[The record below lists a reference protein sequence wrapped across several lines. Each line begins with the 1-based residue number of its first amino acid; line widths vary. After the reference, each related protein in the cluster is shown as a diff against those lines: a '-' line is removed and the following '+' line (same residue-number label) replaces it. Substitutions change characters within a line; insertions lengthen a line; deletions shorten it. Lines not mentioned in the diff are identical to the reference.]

1 MDFAKDVYGED
12 AARNPRYAATIP
24 SESRVPADNTRT
36 WTLKTMQKP
45 RASVIEL
52 LLDVYFQRSHWYI
65 LIFHG
70 PSFRKHVATVWLK
83 DSWTSQER
91 GVVMAAL
98 MAAAVGL
105 QVATNDSTWTGR
117 SLLESLGL
125 SCDILLD
132 QLVTEVREHLLD
144 VLDDCQIETVQV
156 CILLGTFYIY
166 HGSPNLAWF
175 VIGMGIRAGYALGLH
190 SEQTPS
196 TDPSITQVRRR
207 CWNHLKVADTFAS
220 MIYGRPASLDPA
232 FASMQSPSELDD
244 TAVPASTT
252 FTNEIER
259 EHPISLLTFHAL
271 KYRIYEIIA
280 DAVSR
285 FRLLHIRRS
294 SSQDDWLTLLRTI
307 NNIQG
312 RLEDWYR
319 EVPPMLR
326 IDHWPDQQFSVD
338 RANESQ
344 EVQTRRIFH
353 LQAIIL
359 QILYDSTLI
368 LIRRPV
374 LESGLSTLKAS
385 RSGQTLNEPL
395 STSLDI
401 SVAAALRISAI
412 PMEPL
417 RNEMCVSFTLIHFFT
432 SGVILCIPP
441 SIKPF
446 SSIAQECKRGVMRI
460 IKASKSLRK
469 HSHIAGLTEKLL
481 CDLFRVTLQR
491 ELDTALS
498 DDKLDETT
506 QERILAASTSATP
519 RGAVLLEQLQSSSSN
534 QPMQSEHESEAPMAN
549 RDAWPT
555 QLNTVVQES
564 EMRNMTALDFDAN
577 FGSVYFND
585 AYEYANAGDVMNDHF
600 QSAFGAFGQ
609 GNVSANAPM
618 CRDAKVHSH
627 VQSRHRQ
634 L

>member
-12 AARNPRYAATIP
+12 AASNPRYAATIP
-24 SESRVPADNTRT
+24 SESRITADNTRA
-36 WTLKTMQKP
+36 WTLKNMQMP
-45 RASVIEL
+45 RPTVMEL
-52 LLDVYFQRSHWYI
+52 LLDAYFQRSHWYI

-70 PSFRKHVATVWLK
+70 PSFRKQVATVLLK
-83 DSWTSQER
+83 DAWTSQER
-91 GVVMAAL
+91 GIVVAAL

-105 QVATNDSTWTGR
+105 QVVTNDSTWTGH
-117 SLLESLGL
+117 SLLETMGL
-125 SCDILLD
+125 NCDILLD
-132 QLVTEVREHLLD
+132 QLVAEVRGHLLD
-144 VLDDCQIETVQV
+144 LLDDCQIEVVQV

-166 HGSPNLAWF
+166 HGSPNLAWS
-175 VIGMGIRAGYALGLH
+175 VLGMGTRAGYALGLH

-196 TDPSITQVRRR
+196 EDPIITQVRRR

-232 FASMQSPSELDD
+232 FASIQSLSEIDD

-252 FTNEIER
+252 FMDER
-259 EHPISLLTFHAL
+259 EEHPISLLTYHIL

-280 DAVSR
+280 DAISR

-312 RLEDWYR
+312 RLEKWYR

-326 IDHWPDQQFSVD
+326 VDHWPSQQYGVD
-338 RANESQ
+338 TAHESQ
-344 EVQTRRIFH
+344 EAQTRRIFYF
-353 LQAIIL
+353 QATIL

-374 LESGLSTLKAS
+374 LESGLSTLKTS
-385 RSGQTLNEPL
+385 RGSQNLNEPL
-395 STSLDI
+395 SSSLDI

-412 PMEPL
+412 PIEHL
-417 RNEMCVSFTLIHFFT
+417 KNEMCVSFALMHFFA

-446 SSIAQECKRGVMRI
+446 SGIAQDCKRGVMRI

-506 QERILAASTSATP
+506 HERILAASRSVTP
-519 RGAVLLEQLQSSSSN
+519 RGAALLEQLQSSSSD
-534 QPMQSEHESEAPMAN
+534 QPAHSEHESEASMSN

-555 QLNTVVQES
+555 QLHPVAPET
-564 EMRNMTALDFDAN
+564 EMHNMAAFDYDTN
-577 FGSVYFND
+577 FGSVISMIPTSTQT
-585 AYEYANAGDVMNDHF
+585 AGM
-600 QSAFGAFGQ
+600 
-609 GNVSANAPM
+609 
-618 CRDAKVHSH
+618 
-627 VQSRHRQ
+627 
-634 L
+634 